1 MTRIDFLG
9 EEFRIKVVNDFCNV
23 ERSVDDTAAKGLP
36 CTDMAFILFLSSAV
50 RWPAKAGSAYV
61 ILDMIRPMN
70 SSCNA

>member
-1 MTRIDFLG
+1 MTRMDDLG
-9 EEFRIKVVNDFCNV
+9 EEFTIKFVDDFCNV
-23 ERSVDDTAAKGLP
+23 ERSVNAPRRRAFR
-36 CTDMAFILFLSSAV
+36 DMAFILFLSSVV